1 MPNRERILRDGI
13 ETYVEEMK
21 ARGRSD
27 LTIRDYRYA
36 LNRLLLALS
45 DAGLKYNPKK
55 IGQSE
60 LLYLKDEFLVCSPRS
75 KKNQLD
81 ILIGYCKWAGNNE
94 IGKLFIS
101 WGDTSRKNVR
111 WLSREQAFL
120 LDRLAVGMG
129 TARVILHLEKD
140 LGLRRVE
147 VIRLKL
153 SSFHFDGSGFG
164 RVTIHGKGRNG
175 GKYRTITC
183 HPLTRDIIGLYIHGQ
198 RAKEVERAQQRNHEC
213 KIIDDLLI
221 YANETD
227 GSLHGY
233 KKSAIDKFLMK
244 LEDEAGF
251 HFSNHDLR
259 RTCGREM
266 HFAGVKTERIA
277 AILGHSDTRT
287 TMKYLGLDLV
297 DMEDDM
303 NRYFAFQNT
312 LPQKRGTFSEASEVN
327 GQGGI

>member
-1 MPNRERILRDGI
+1 MPSRERILRDGI
-13 ETYVEEMK
+13 EKYVIEME
-21 ARGRSD
+21 ARGRSE

-45 DAGLKYNPKK
+45 DARMKYNPKK
-55 IGQSE
+55 IGKPE
-60 LLYLKDEFLVCSPRS
+60 ILYLKDDFLTCSPRG

-81 ILIGYCKWAGNNE
+81 ILIGYCKWAGNKE
-94 IGKLFIS
+94 IGTLFIP
-101 WGDTSRKNVR
+101 WGDTTRKNVR

-129 TARVILHLEKD
+129 ITRVILHLEKD
-140 LGLRRVE
+140 LGLRRIE
-147 VIRLKL
+147 VIRLRI
-153 SSFHFDGSGFG
+153 SSFRFDGTGYG
-164 RVTIHGKGRNG
+164 RLTVHGKGRNG

-183 HPLTRDIIGLYIHGQ
+183 HPLTRDIIGEYIHGL
-198 RAKEVERAQQRNHEC
+198 RAQEVEKARRKNPEC

-221 YANETD
+221 YARETD
-227 GSLHGY
+227 GSLNGY
-233 KKSAIDKFLMK
+233 KKSAIDKFLIK

-266 HFAGVKTERIA
+266 HFAGVRTERIA

-303 NRYFAFQNT
+303 SRYFAFQHT
-312 LPQKRGTFSEASEVN
+312 LPQKQGIFKEASEVN

>member
-13 ETYVEEMK
+13 EKYIEEME
-21 ARGRSD
+21 ARGRSE

-45 DAGLKYNPKK
+45 DARMKYNPKK
-55 IGQSE
+55 IGKAE
-60 LLYLKDEFLVCSPRS
+60 ILYLKDDFLTCSPRG

-81 ILIGYCKWAGNNE
+81 ILIGYCKWAGNQE
-94 IGKLFIS
+94 IGKAFIP

-120 LDRLAVGMG
+120 LDHLAVGMG
-129 TARVILHLEKD
+129 ITRVILHLEKD
-140 LGLRRVE
+140 LGLRRIE
-147 VIRLKL
+147 VMRLKV
-153 SSFHFDGSGFG
+153 SSFHFDGTGYG
-164 RVTIHGKGRNG
+164 RLTVHGKGRNG
-175 GKYRTITC
+175 GKYRIITG
-183 HPLTRDIIGLYIHGQ
+183 HPLTRDIIGDYIHG
-198 RAKEVERAQQRNHEC
+198 ERAAEVAKARRTDSGC
-213 KIIDDLLI
+213 KVIDDLLI
-221 YANETD
+221 YAVESSGT
-227 GSLHGY
+227 LQTY

-244 LEDEAGF
+244 LEDKAGF

-303 NRYFAFQNT
+303 SRYFAFQHT
-312 LPQKRGTFSEASEVN
+312 LPQKQGIFQEASKMN